1 MQREKDL
8 FPQWSHQDENR
19 YSIMH
24 PHMKGVAN
32 LLMFSRK
39 QTLSSTMVENCFHTM
54 SYPKC
59 KVQHLA
65 EDLWN

>member
-1 MQREKDL
+1 MKRENDL
-8 FPQWSHQDENR
+8 FPQWSRQYENR
-19 YSIMH
+19 YSRMH
-24 PHMKGVAN
+24 PNPKGVAN

-39 QTLSSTMVENCFHTM
+39 QTLCSTMVENCFHTM

-65 EDLWN
+65 KDLLN

>member
-1 MQREKDL
+1 MKREKDV
-8 FPQWSHQDENR
+8 FPQWSRQDENR
-19 YSIMH
+19 SSRIH
-24 PHMKGVAN
+24 PHPKGVAN

-39 QTLSSTMVENCFHTM
+39 QTLSSTMVEKCFHTI

-65 EDLWN
+65 EDFWN